1 MQIEVLDDGSEVL
14 VSDVP
19 FETLTLTSEVG
30 GKVLL
35 YAVVLTDE
43 MKKTIKNN

>member
-30 GKVLL
+30 GKLL

-43 MKKTIKNN
+43 MKKTIANN